1 MSKSKQAIL
10 KSALQD
16 IHNSLSDV
24 RYLIHESV
32 WNHSNVDEI
41 MEKLDKLEFD
51 LNGFKEEENP
61 NSIIKQL
68 ERVIEL
74 FEQGEE
80 K

>member
-10 KSALQD
+10 KFALQD
-16 IHNSLSDV
+16 IHNALNGV

-41 MEKLDKLEFD
+41 MEKLDELEFD

-61 NSIIKQL
+61 NSIVKQ
-68 ERVIEL
+68 
-74 FEQGEE
+74 FEQVIKLLE
-80 K
+80 